1 MIIAREKCAPCTD
14 VPEPN
19 RRTLKVLL
27 SPQLHEGLQSIASG
41 LTILPPGGQSDLHA
55 HEEGEM
61 FYILS
66 GRCRII
72 VGDEVEELEQGT
84 SVWAP
89 PCLSHQLVNSAD
101 EQCRILWV
109 LAPPGRERAIIEK
122 SKEKK

>member
-1 MIIAREKCAPCTD
+1 MIIAREKGAPSID

-27 SPQLHEGLQSIASG
+27 SPLLYEGLGSIASG
-41 LTILPPGGQSDLHA
+41 LTILPSGGQSDLHA
-55 HEEGEM
+55 HGEGEL
-61 FYILS
+61 FYVLS

-72 VGDEVEELEQGT
+72 VGDDEEELEQGT

-89 PCLSHQLVNSAD
+89 PGLSHQLINIED

-109 LAPPGRERAIIEK
+109 LSPPGRERAIIEK